1 LRPTT
6 EGSRN
11 RTFGCMNTP
20 PTGGAALA
28 VKTTRLTKQFG
39 ERKALDGVDLE
50 VPRGVAFGFLG
61 PNGAGKTTIIRLLL
75 GLAWPTSGS
84 MSVLGHEV
92 PGDRGEALA
101 RVGAIVEEPRFYP
114 FLTGRENLEVNAAA
128 RGRAAARRISDV
140 LERGGLS
147 ARADERVSGYSLG
160 MRQRLGI
167 ARCLLPDPDLLF
179 LDEPMNGLD
188 PAGMLELRGL
198 LRELVEEGRT
208 VFLSSHLLDEV
219 QRTCDFAA
227 IVDRGTVVTQGS
239 IGELTAGRGKIG
251 VGTDDPNRA
260 AAVLAG
266 VHGVDRAVV
275 KDGAVEVALS
285 PNGTS
290 ERELVTGIVRRMLDA
305 GLAIDRITPLE
316 ASLEERFL
324 NITRRFED
332 ER

>member
-1 LRPTT
+1 MNRSRDD
-6 EGSRN
+6 GS
-11 RTFGCMNTP
+11 
-20 PTGGAALA
+20 ALA
-28 VKTTRLTKQFG
+28 VKTAGLTKQFG

-75 GLAWPTSGS
+75 GLAWPTSGT
-84 MSVLGHEV
+84 MSVLGHAV
-92 PGDRGEALA
+92 PEGRADALA

-128 RGRAAARRISDV
+128 RGGDASGRIEGA
-140 LERGGLS
+140 LERVGLS
-147 ARADERVSGYSLG
+147 ARAEERVSGYSLG

-167 ARCLLPDPDLLF
+167 ARCLLSDPELLF

-188 PAGMLELRGL
+188 PAGMLELRRL

-227 IVDRGTVVTQGS
+227 IVDRGRVVTQGS
-239 IGELTAGRGKIG
+239 IDDLAGGPRKVA
-251 VGTDDPNRA
+251 VGTDDPPRA
-260 AAVLAG
+260 AGLLANLHGITRAAVDNGGVLVSLAP
-266 VHGVDRAVV
+266 D
-275 KDGAVEVALS
+275 
-285 PNGTS
+285 GTS
-290 ERELVTGIVRRMLDA
+290 ERELVTQIVRRMLDA
-305 GLAIDRITPLE
+305 GLAIDRVTPLD

-324 NITRRFED
+324 NITQRLED
-332 ER
+332 DR

>member
-6 EGSRN
+6 AHARGRTVESMNRSR
-11 RTFGCMNTP
+11 TD
-20 PTGGAALA
+20 GAALA
-28 VKTTRLTKQFG
+28 VNTTGLTKQFG

-75 GLAWPTSGS
+75 GLAWPTAGS
-84 MSVLGHEV
+84 MSVLGHVLPE
-92 PGDRGEALA
+92 DRARALS

-114 FLTGRENLEVNAAA
+114 FLSGRENREANAAA
-128 RGRAAARRISDV
+128 RGGIAATRIPAV
-140 LERGGLS
+140 LQRVGLS

-167 ARCLLPDPDLLF
+167 ARCLLADPELLF

-198 LRELVEEGRT
+198 IRALVDEGRT

-227 IVDRGTVVTQGS
+227 IVDRGRVVTQGS
-239 IGELTAGRGKIG
+239 INALTAGARKIA
-251 VGTDDPNRA
+251 VGTDEPGRA
-260 AAVLAG
+260 AALLATL
-266 VHGVDRAVV
+266 HGVERAAAQ
-275 KDGAVEVALS
+275 DGGVEVSLAS
-285 PNGTS
+285 NGTTD
-290 ERELVTGIVRRMLDA
+290 RELVTEIVRRMLDA
-305 GLAIDRITPLE
+305 GLAIDRVAPVE
-316 ASLEERFL
+316 ASLEDRFL
-324 NITRRFED
+324 NITQRLED
-332 ER
+332 DR